1 MNSCPRKVEAPK
13 ELLYWWERST
23 SPCGS
28 MAHML
33 VCALYAKAPVVH
45 LPCLV
50 RMLAAPLHFTRPFH
64 HIHPPLPLR
73 FHMLRSIQGRE
84 FATWGDRLC
93 VRYAHSGCS
102 CAILNRTMPD
112 VLAPFHSYIPIHAP
126 IQPSRAS
133 TCPFARSKT
142 HLIAY
147 VAARDSCTY
156 ASFHMAGRRRTSSR
170 SLGAHDGAFCA
181 SR

>member
-1 MNSCPRKVEAPK
+1 MRFN
-13 ELLYWWERST
+13 
-23 SPCGS
+23 GS
-28 MAHML
+28 HA

-50 RMLAAPLHFTRPFH
+50 RMLAVPLHFTRPFH
-64 HIHPPLPLR
+64 HIHLPLPLR

-126 IQPSRAS
+126 VQPSRAS
-133 TCPFARSKT
+133 TGPFAPLKM
-142 HLIAY
+142 HPIAY
-147 VAARDSCTY
+147 VAARRLHIRIPSHGRSPTDECLEPRSPRWLVLRISARALDRAAACL
-156 ASFHMAGRRRTSSR
+156 AGPTS
-170 SLGAHDGAFCA
+170 
-181 SR
+181 